1 MRHHFSSRIPF
12 CFFLSWTLLCSFP
25 GSFSTGVVIL
35 DSIELFNT
43 HEWLSS
49 HPRVYFH
56 CQEKNKTFLPDV
68 KKKNIVYT
76 FKGAESWQPLTE
88 LPDNKCKRC
97 GFYEEDTIK
106 SDDVFDEWELCPDE
120 FVGPDGKYTRFR
132 ENEFNATFSCPECV
146 PRESG
151 HVESPNPKEV
161 PPVKGT
167 HIAVVI
173 LVIALASTV
182 SFAGMLAAYRYWQRR
197 KREQDQAR
205 FLQLF
210 EEGDDIEDELS
221 LGHMI

>member
-1 MRHHFSSRIPF
+1 MRDYFNSRIAF
-12 CFFLSWTLLCSFP
+12 WVFLSWTLLCSVP
-25 GSFSTGVVIL
+25 GSFSARVVTL

-56 CQEKNKTFLPDV
+56 CQEENKTVLLDV

-97 GFYEEDTIK
+97 GFYEEDTVK

-120 FVGPDGKYTRFR
+120 FAGPDGKYVHFR
-132 ENEFNATFSCPECV
+132 AKEFNATFSCPECV
-146 PRESG
+146 PREPG
-151 HVESPNPKEV
+151 HVESPKSKEG

-167 HIAVVI
+167 LVAIII
-173 LVIALASTV
+173 LVIVLASVV

-205 FLQLF
+205 FLKLF

-221 LGHMI
+221 LGHEI